1 MQCMLLR
8 LLVPL
13 STVLYVFSTLSPR
26 ELVGTVATRH
36 GSFPMIESFC

>member
-13 STVLYVFSTLSPR
+13 STFLYAFSTLSPY
-26 ELVGTVATRH
+26 ELVGTVDARH